1 MQKLDERGRLEA
13 LAAFAER
20 LADKEASFGSMSGA
34 EDPGTTNDPVQIPF
48 WKSSDLADA
57 FVKMAYDTN
66 WVLGDFDWPKWLDSE
81 EANSLLKD
89 QLAIAKASPDQLH
102 KLMTALIRSDR
113 FCEGTVLQAFT
124 EGTLQAIAWRAAGL
138 LN

>member
-20 LADKEASFGSMSGA
+20 LRDKEASFGSMAG
-34 EDPGTTNDPVQIPF
+34 EDRPGTTDHPVQIPF
-48 WKSSDLADA
+48 WKPSELADA

-66 WVLGDFDWPKWLDSE
+66 WVLADFDWPKWLDSQ

-102 KLMTALIRSDR
+102 KVMTALIRSDR

-124 EGTLQAIAWRAAGL
+124 DGTLQAIACRAAML
-138 LN
+138 LM